1 MICELHLNKLLMG
14 VVLKKRKK
22 KEQPCGQMLMT
33 EEVGYSWESILL
45 TLLNRFFNTWVLV
58 FYTLTQD
65 AQSDLEVTVFSRAEA
80 MFNSLFLGTRII

>member
-14 VVLKKRKK
+14 GGIKK
-22 KEQPCGQMLMT
+22 KKDQPCGQMLMT
-33 EEVGYSWESILL
+33 EEVGYSWENILL